1 MSNSKDII
9 YAKKELKKVA
19 EGTGPQ
25 EAKDFAKK
33 ILDVIEFLETDNAK
47 AYYEGKTDGMET
59 MAQIIFSSE
68 QE

>member
-9 YAKKELKKVA
+9 CVKKDLKKIT

-33 ILDVIEFLETDNAK
+33 VIDVIEFLETDNEK
-47 AYYEGKTDGMET
+47 AYYEGKADGLEI
-59 MAQIIFSSE
+59 MAQTIFGSGD
-68 QE
+68 